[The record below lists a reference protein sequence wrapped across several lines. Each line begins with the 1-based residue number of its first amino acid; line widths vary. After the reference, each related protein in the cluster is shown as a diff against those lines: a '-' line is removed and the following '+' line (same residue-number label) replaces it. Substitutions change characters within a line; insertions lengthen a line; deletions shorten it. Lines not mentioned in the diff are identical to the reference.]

1 MSEEDDSPGM
11 AQEKAEKL
19 FAALRDPAYT
29 NFVLREA
36 VVADELPAW
45 FVNAKDARGRERP
58 VALLLD
64 EETME
69 HLTLLIEEGPDEDAE
84 EGDEEDELSPDPDPP
99 TRAPARRGKRFDP

>member
-1 MSEEDDSPGM
+1 MSEEESPGM
-11 AQEKAEKL
+11 SPEKALKL
-19 FAALRDPAYT
+19 FHALRDPGFT

-64 EETME
+64 EETMQ
-69 HLTLLIEEGPDEDAE
+69 HLTLLIEEGPEDEDE
-84 EGDEEDELSPDPDPP
+84 EEEEEEEEDPSP
-99 TRAPARRGKRFDP
+99 APARRGKRFDP